1 MVMVAATVALAG
13 VGDGGG
19 TPGTGGDG
27 GGTGGGGDGSGEG
40 GGTGGG
46 TGLEGGC
53 KDDSCAF
60 VKNNPFGKDKVPGF
74 DESLQKAWTDIKN
87 APIGQSLAKIT
98 FPTGG
103 SCPVQSVELFG
114 KSVMFDSHC
123 DLWAQIEPILKAV
136 FLAFWALLSCARVL
150 VGLRVIYG
158 RYS

>member
-1 MVMVAATVALAG
+1 T
-13 VGDGGG
+13 GGG
-19 TPGTGGDG
+19 T
-27 GGTGGGGDGSGEG
+27 GGGDGSGEG

-60 VKNNPFGKDKVPGF
+60 VKNNPFGTDKVPGF
-74 DESLQKAWTDIKN
+74 DESLQKAWTDIKK
-87 APIGQSLAKIT
+87 APIGQALGKIT

-123 DLWAQIEPILKAV
+123 NLWSQIEPILKAV
-136 FLAFWALLSCARVL
+136 FLAFWALLSVRVFL
-150 VGLRVIYG
+150 
-158 RYS
+158 SA